1 MVSRSIGNGLL
12 GMITQPSSYRSK
24 EVDSARLA
32 EMIAN
37 EFYDGL
43 LDLSSRS
50 MGSGQGWSQMPEVK
64 CVRRIRR
71 NARVSDRDVRLFLTF
86 ISAMDRARD
95 AERLWRAG
103 VELFE
108 MFPQTFDPVE
118 VSGMSPSKLRAR
130 LSDSG
135 VSQRHG
141 PDSEAWLRIAES
153 LVTGSGSVC
162 RAIDHGVGDAK
173 ELLRD
178 LGSRDPARRTRF
190 PMLRGPKIGP
200 MWIRIMANP
209 GGAEIS
215 HLSVI
220 PVAVDRQVRRVTEN
234 LGVTATQGLEL
245 HWAKCE
251 IQGAWQ
257 EAVSAARVGG
267 PSGIN
272 GTCASL
278 DPALWFYGRYGC
290 THCERKRKRVP
301 IGSACNQC
309 QLDLPFAA

>member
-1 MVSRSIGNGLL
+1 
-12 GMITQPSSYRSK
+12 MITQPSSCRSK

-37 EFYDGL
+37 EFYGSL
-43 LDLSSRS
+43 LDLSSRGK
-50 MGSGQGWSQMPEVK
+50 GSRQPWSQLPEVK
-64 CVRRIRR
+64 CVQKIRR

-86 ISAMDRARD
+86 ICAMDRARN

-103 VELFE
+103 IELFE
-108 MFPQTFDPVE
+108 MSPQTFDPVE
-118 VSGMSPSKLRAR
+118 VSGMSLSKLCAR
-130 LSDSG
+130 LYDSG

-162 RAIDHGVGDAK
+162 RAIDQGVGDAK

-178 LGSRDPARRTRF
+178 LGSRDPARRPRF

-215 HLSVI
+215 CMEII

-234 LGVTATQGLEL
+234 LRVTDTQGLEL
-245 HWAKCE
+245 HWARCE
-251 IQGAWQ
+251 IQFAWHK
-257 EAVSAARVGG
+257 AVSTARVEG
-267 PSGIN
+267 PSGIK
-272 GTCASL
+272 GTCAAL
-278 DPALWFYGRYGC
+278 DPALWFYGRHGC
-290 THCERKRKRVP
+290 SHCERKRKRVP
-301 IGSACNQC
+301 IGSACKYC
-309 QLDLPFAA
+309 QLGKTATEET